1 MWSKYGK
8 ALAQILMA
16 LLVIGASV
24 TSGDGH
30 VSGEEWFQVAIASGS
45 AVSVYL
51 VPAVPEWP
59 WMKTA
64 IAAVLAGVTFAG
76 SVALDGLSTND
87 IINIGI
93 AVFSVGLTALAPARS
108 DLTPSTRV

>member
-8 ALAQILMA
+8 AVAQILMA
-16 LLVIGASV
+16 LLVVGASV

-30 VSGEEWFQVAIASGS
+30 VSGEEWFQVAIATGS

-64 IAAVLAGVTFAG
+64 VAAVLAGVTFAG
-76 SVALDGLSTND
+76 SVALDGLSGND
-87 IINIGI
+87 IINIAI
-93 AVFSVGLTALAPARS
+93 AVFGVALTGLAPANTEQRQDAS
-108 DLTPSTRV
+108 